1 MAVEAG
7 KSPQLAW
14 FSTQGPSHR
23 LTGLVL
29 SDYPLFSANNAQGS
43 GCGRKLCIEATV
55 NRIVIS
61 VIGRDCPGVV
71 YAITSALAKE
81 KCNVEQL
88 SQTILKGQFASIVII
103 SAPEGVTEEQV
114 QRVVSLSLEA
124 RDMDLTVSARYFETE
139 TFNSGEETEPFV
151 VTVNGSDQAEIIAM
165 FSGIFAEQKVNI
177 ENLKAL
183 RTNEECVLVFEVALP
198 MSINRNA
205 FRQMLQAKARSVG
218 LSISIQHENIFEAIH
233 RVPIV

>member
-1 MAVEAG
+1 M
-7 KSPQLAW
+7 
-14 FSTQGPSHR
+14 
-23 LTGLVL
+23 
-29 SDYPLFSANNAQGS
+29 
-43 GCGRKLCIEATV
+43 

-124 RDMDLTVSARYFETE
+124 RNMDLTVSARYFETE
-139 TFNSGEETEPFV
+139 TFDSGEDTEPFV

-177 ENLKAL
+177 ESLKAI
-183 RTNEECVLVFEVALP
+183 RMPDESNECVLVFEIALP

>member
-1 MAVEAG
+1 
-7 KSPQLAW
+7 
-14 FSTQGPSHR
+14 
-23 LTGLVL
+23 
-29 SDYPLFSANNAQGS
+29 
-43 GCGRKLCIEATV
+43 V

-124 RDMDLTVSARYFETE
+124 RNMDLTVSARYFETE
-139 TFNSGEETEPFV
+139 TFDSGEDTEPFV

-183 RTNEECVLVFEVALP
+183 RTNDECVLVFEVALP
-198 MSINRNA
+198 MSINCNA

>member
-1 MAVEAG
+1 
-7 KSPQLAW
+7 
-14 FSTQGPSHR
+14 
-23 LTGLVL
+23 
-29 SDYPLFSANNAQGS
+29 
-43 GCGRKLCIEATV
+43 V

-71 YAITSALAKE
+71 YAITDALAKE

-124 RDMDLTVSARYFETE
+124 RDMDLTVAARYFEVE
-139 TFNSGEETEPFV
+139 TFDSGEETEPFV

-183 RTNEECVLVFEVALP
+183 RTNDDCVLVFEVALP

>member
-1 MAVEAG
+1 M
-7 KSPQLAW
+7 
-14 FSTQGPSHR
+14 
-23 LTGLVL
+23 
-29 SDYPLFSANNAQGS
+29 
-43 GCGRKLCIEATV
+43 

-103 SAPEGVTEEQV
+103 SAPEGVTDEQI
-114 QRVVSLSLEA
+114 QRVVSLSLES

-139 TFNSGEETEPFV
+139 TFDSGEETEPFV

-177 ENLKAL
+177 ESLKAI
-183 RTNEECVLVFEVALP
+183 RMADESNECVLVFEVALP

-205 FRQMLQAKARSVG
+205 FRQMLQAKARSVD
-218 LSISIQHENIFEAIH
+218 LSIRIQHEDIFEAIH

>member
-1 MAVEAG
+1 MA
-7 KSPQLAW
+7 K
-14 FSTQGPSHR
+14 PS
-23 LTGLVL
+23 
-29 SDYPLFSANNAQGS
+29 
-43 GCGRKLCIEATV
+43 IEAIV

-81 KCNVEQL
+81 KCNIEEL
-88 SQTILKGQFASIVII
+88 SQTILKGQFASIFIV

-124 RDMDLTVSARYFETE
+124 RNMDLTVSARYFETE
-139 TFNSGEETEPFV
+139 TFDSGEETEPFV
-151 VTVNGSDQAEIIAM
+151 VTVNGSDRPEIIAM
-165 FSGIFAEQKVNI
+165 MSSIFAEQKVNI
-177 ENLKAL
+177 ESLKAI
-183 RTNEECVLVFEVALP
+183 RMPDESNECVLVFEIALP

-205 FRQMLQAKARSVG
+205 FRQMLQAKARSVN
-218 LSISIQHENIFEAIH
+218 LAISIQHENIFEAIH

>member
-1 MAVEAG
+1 MA
-7 KSPQLAW
+7 K
-14 FSTQGPSHR
+14 PS
-23 LTGLVL
+23 
-29 SDYPLFSANNAQGS
+29 
-43 GCGRKLCIEATV
+43 IEAIV

-81 KCNVEQL
+81 KCNIEEL
-88 SQTILKGQFASIVII
+88 SQTILKGQFASIFIV
-103 SAPEGVTEEQV
+103 SAPEGVTEEDV
-114 QRVVSLSLEA
+114 QRVVSLNLEA
-124 RDMDLTVSARYFETE
+124 RKMDLTVAARSFETE
-139 TFNSGEETEPFV
+139 TFESGEETEPFV
-151 VTVNGSDQAEIIAM
+151 VTVNGSDRPEIIAM
-165 FSGIFAEQKVNI
+165 MSSIFAEQKVNI
-177 ENLKAL
+177 ESLKAI
-183 RTNEECVLVFEVALP
+183 RMPDESNECVLVFEIALP

>member
-1 MAVEAG
+1 
-7 KSPQLAW
+7 
-14 FSTQGPSHR
+14 
-23 LTGLVL
+23 
-29 SDYPLFSANNAQGS
+29 
-43 GCGRKLCIEATV
+43 
-55 NRIVIS
+55 
-61 VIGRDCPGVV
+61 
-71 YAITSALAKE
+71 
-81 KCNVEQL
+81 
-88 SQTILKGQFASIVII
+88 
-103 SAPEGVTEEQV
+103 
-114 QRVVSLSLEA
+114 
-124 RDMDLTVSARYFETE
+124 
-139 TFNSGEETEPFV
+139 V

-183 RTNEECVLVFEVALP
+183 RTDDECVLVFEVALP

>member
-1 MAVEAG
+1 MGE
-7 KSPQLAW
+7 
-14 FSTQGPSHR
+14 THR
-23 LTGLVL
+23 
-29 SDYPLFSANNAQGS
+29 
-43 GCGRKLCIEATV
+43 IEATV

-71 YAITSALAKE
+71 YAITDALAKE

-124 RDMDLTVSARYFETE
+124 RDMDLTVAARYFEVE

-183 RTNEECVLVFEVALP
+183 RTNDECVLVFEVALP